1 LQRYRFTLEYDG
13 SKFFGW
19 QRQRSQPTVQQVL
32 EDQLRVFTHHPVTI
46 YGAGRTDAGVH
57 ATGQVAHAD
66 LNYPH
71 SVQRLQLAL
80 NHFLVPQGLCI
91 TDCQLIDQS
100 FHSRYSAIY
109 RAYKYQILN
118 RPAPGIWDNKVWHVA
133 KLLDAERMFVAAQ
146 ALLGTHDF
154 SSFRDSK
161 CQSKGPIKTI
171 SQFDIM
177 RRGDYIIASLQA
189 PSFLHHQVR
198 IMIGTLKDVGSGA
211 ISVDEFIKIR
221 DAKDRTKAGV
231 TAPPQGLTLTGV
243 GYGDQSI

>member
-1 LQRYRFTLEYDG
+1 MQRYRFTLEYDG

-32 EDQLRVFTHHPVTI
+32 EDQLCVFTHHPVTI
-46 YGAGRTDAGVH
+46 YGAGRTDSGVH

-71 SVQRLQLAL
+71 GEKRLQLAL
-80 NHFLVPQGLCI
+80 NHFLAPQGLCI
-91 TDCQLIDQS
+91 IDCQIVDQN

-109 RAYKYQILN
+109 RAYQYQILN
-118 RPAPGIWDNKVWHVA
+118 RSAPGVWNNKVWHVA
-133 KLLDAERMFVAAQ
+133 KSLDATLMFMAAQ
-146 ALLGTHDF
+146 KLVGVYDF

-161 CQSKGPIKTI
+161 CQGNSPVKTI
-171 SQFDIM
+171 SRFDIA

-221 DAKDRTKAGV
+221 DAKDRTRAGV

-243 GYGDQSI
+243 GY